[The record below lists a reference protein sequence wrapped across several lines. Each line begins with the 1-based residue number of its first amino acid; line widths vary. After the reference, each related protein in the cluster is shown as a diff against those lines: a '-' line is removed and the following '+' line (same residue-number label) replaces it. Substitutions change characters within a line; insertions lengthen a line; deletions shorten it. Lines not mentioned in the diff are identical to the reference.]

1 VTAGRSRHRNH
12 PPGGTTRSGHRL
24 VPGHLWVIIRPSG
37 RSCGLHDGSVIR
49 GSSGGHLAAQG

>member
-1 VTAGRSRHRNH
+1 M
-12 PPGGTTRSGHRL
+12 TRSGHRL

-49 GSSGGHLAAQG
+49 GSSGGHLAVRGGWRSGHEM